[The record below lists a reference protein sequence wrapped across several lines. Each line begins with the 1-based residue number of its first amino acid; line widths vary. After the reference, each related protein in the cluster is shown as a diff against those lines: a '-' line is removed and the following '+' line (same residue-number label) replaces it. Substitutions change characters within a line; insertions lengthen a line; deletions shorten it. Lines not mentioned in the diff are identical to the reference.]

1 MAGSPIAHGAPGA
14 QRHSGWRGHLRLH
27 YRLQHGLQDRLQDG
41 LQDGLECGPHGRS
54 RDGSPGGAQ
63 LSSVGGVTGPRTVA
77 HDLHSGPLRVLQPLY
92 PEGPAICHHVLVHP
106 PGGVVA
112 GDELLVDVQVDAGC
126 HALITTPGATRF
138 YRSDGPVA
146 VQRASLHV
154 ANGARLEWLPL
165 ESIAHAGC
173 RAENQVQ
180 LHLQNSAQVMG
191 WDVLALGL
199 PAAQQP
205 FAADAAGWFC
215 QHLQMP
221 GVWLER
227 GRVAAS
233 DHRLLTS
240 PLGWAGHSVLGTLWL
255 AQGSAWLPA
264 QRQALLDAARDVLA
278 SHALSVSA
286 GVTSPQTTVLLLRVL
301 APQVEP
307 VMQLLAQVR
316 AAWRQALWGLAAAP
330 PRIWRT

>member
-1 MAGSPIAHGAPGA
+1 MTAHSDLGPGV
-14 QRHSGWRGHLRLH
+14 QPGERRPRGWRGHLRLH
-27 YRLQHGLQDRLQDG
+27 YRLQ
-41 LQDGLECGPHGRS
+41 CTA
-54 RDGSPGGAQ
+54 PGEAA
-63 LSSVGGVTGPRTVA
+63 SARTVA
-77 HDLHSGPLRVLQPLY
+77 HDQHSGPLRVLQPLY
-92 PEGPAICHHVLVHP
+92 PEGEAICHHVLVHP

-112 GDELLVDVQVDAGC
+112 GDELQVDVQVDSGS

-146 VQRASLHV
+146 LQRAHLHV
-154 ANGARLEWLPL
+154 AQGARLEWLPL

-205 FAADAAGWFC
+205 FTADAAGWFC

-233 DHRLLTS
+233 DHSLLTS
-240 PLGWAGHSVLGTLWL
+240 PLGWAGHTVLGTLWL
-255 AQGSAWLPA
+255 AQGCAWLPA
-264 QRQALLDAARDVLA
+264 QRTTLLDAARDVV
-278 SHALSVSA
+278 STHALKASA
-286 GVTSPQTTVLLLRVL
+286 GVTSPQTAVLLLRVL